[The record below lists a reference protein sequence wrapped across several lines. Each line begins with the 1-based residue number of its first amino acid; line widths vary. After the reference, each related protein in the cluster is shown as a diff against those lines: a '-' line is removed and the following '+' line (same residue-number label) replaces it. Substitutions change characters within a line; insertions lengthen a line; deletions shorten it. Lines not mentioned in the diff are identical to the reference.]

1 MPQEESIFTPQR
13 AEASFAQPKESDELN
28 NLSRRLRVLEERYA
42 SIERKLQISE
52 QNMLRNAKR
61 ADGEIKA
68 SNADITEIKQDI
80 ADIKDKITGL
90 VRELQSAAK
99 REELDV
105 LKKYLSFWEPVNFVT
120 QQQVERIVKDMI
132 DNQKS

>member
-1 MPQEESIFTPQR
+1 M
-13 AEASFAQPKESDELN
+13 
-28 NLSRRLRVLEERYA
+28 LEERYA